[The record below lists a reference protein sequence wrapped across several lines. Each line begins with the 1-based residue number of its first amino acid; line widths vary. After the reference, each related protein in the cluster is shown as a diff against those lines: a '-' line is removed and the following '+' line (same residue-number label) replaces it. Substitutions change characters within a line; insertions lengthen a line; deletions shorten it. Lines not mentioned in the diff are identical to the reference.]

1 MSDSNSHPVSLELRL
16 NYRATPQPF
25 HTVWHPFMSGNQRVG
40 DMTNGIW
47 SRRLNRTI
55 GYALV
60 HHNLNPGDEVEVMRD
75 DLSVAGIL
83 TDLPFIGV

>member
-1 MSDSNSHPVSLELRL
+1 
-16 NYRATPQPF
+16 
-25 HTVWHPFMSGNQRVG
+25 MSGNHRVG

-47 SRRLNRTI
+47 SRRLSRTI